1 MSKVTL
7 KIEIDEEDFKS
18 TEYATLLY
26 HLNATPLAECDDA
39 VSRQAVLKINENHN
53 GKMPNHINFEIWNE
67 IKALPPVLPKREQG
81 EWCKQND
88 DYFDWY
94 ECSECGYGSEGEMQ
108 YSSEHDV
115 RTKYCPN
122 CGAEMR

>member
-26 HLNATPLAECDDA
+26 HLNATPLDESDDC
-39 VSRQAVLKINENHN
+39 VSRQAVIDIVKKNCIPLEPI
-53 GKMPNHINFEIWNE
+53 I
-67 IKALPPVLPKREQG
+67 IKHLEDLPSVLPKREQG
-81 EWCKQND
+81 EWIRKTTETEND
-88 DYFDWY
+88 GIRIMY
-94 ECSECGYGSEGEMQ
+94 ECSKCGVDQLFEEP
-108 YSSEHDV
+108 
-115 RTKYCPN
+115 YCPN